1 MALCGEDHDHQKLLK
16 RIRRIEGQVR
26 GITRMIEEDRDCME
40 VLKQIAAAS
49 GALRSLGMVLMEDH
63 LKGCV
68 AEAIVNEDK
77 AKEDELIHQ
86 VVEVFNKFSK

>member
-1 MALCGEDHDHQKLLK
+1 MALCGGAEEHAKLLV
-16 RIRRIEGQVR
+16 RIKRIEGQMR
-26 GITRMIEEDRDCME
+26 GISKMIEDDRDCMD

-68 AEAIVNEDK
+68 AAAVMNNDTE
-77 AKEDELIHQ
+77 KEEELIHQ